1 MHFCN
6 LFMRLKNGFIENT
19 LIRNKC
25 EQQTW
30 PLSDQTRLMRTCAA
44 HWNATLSR
52 SLSMIN
58 KICSNGRANTQH
70 AQKVQQ
76 IYIAVNHGEK
86 SRRTAC
92 FIFPRQKPLRK
103 QWIILYVMCVWC
115 VLCSVF
121 CVNPVFSVEKG
132 IKSTQHIDNK
142 PPARNWVKNKKGKH
156 NKLRS
161 SVSRNILLLCLAHK
175 HQRISCMFWWSANE
189 PTKYDTRR
197 HTHTHSYWAF
207 LISIFMEAWLVH
219 FVAEW
224 RIWRYEFIGSVL
236 YFFFLLF
243 RLHIEIEI
251 IKLTAWRAA
260 CARLLSH
267 SRGPAHTQKQNTH
280 KIGWFASC
288 APDEIIINTLAAAVV
303 RATNVMQL
311 GHLRSNAVTLALSLS
326 HSRHFQL
333 YEIEK

>member
-132 IKSTQHIDNK
+132 IKSTQHIHNK

-197 HTHTHSYWAF
+197 HTHTHTHT
-207 LISIFMEAWLVH
+207 EH
-219 FVAEW
+219 F
-224 RIWRYEFIGSVL
+224 
-236 YFFFLLF
+236 
-243 RLHIEIEI
+243 
-251 IKLTAWRAA
+251 
-260 CARLLSH
+260 
-267 SRGPAHTQKQNTH
+267 
-280 KIGWFASC
+280 
-288 APDEIIINTLAAAVV
+288 
-303 RATNVMQL
+303 
-311 GHLRSNAVTLALSLS
+311 
-326 HSRHFQL
+326 
-333 YEIEK
+333 